1 MDILEQLN
9 SEINLKSDNNKEWL
23 SLPSIEGIKEANQ
36 MRLITRDANPE
47 VCSYILWNRVERDVL
62 FTLPIPP
69 GFVRNEED
77 FEIKIEVE
85 KSFLRIIDEVVR
97 KAAEIKIIGDDGNVV
112 DMECSI
118 DVIRKCMKG
127 EIIFN
132 IIGKGF
138 KSKASAKID
147 EVKKAIYVDETAFTN
162 TQIVLI
168 SQVLGYTC
176 KDCRNSDKEE
186 IAVTV
191 TKGTPFITLPNG
203 QKIEEES
210 NINRMLSRGTVENQ
224 SEFDKLIT
232 GDASMVINFPCHILA
247 ELIIE
252 PIS

>member
-85 KSFLRIIDEVVR
+85 KSFLKIIDEVVR

-127 EIIFN
+127 NLIFN
-132 IIGKGF
+132 VLGKGF
-138 KSKASAKID
+138 KSKVAARIQ
-147 EVKKAIYVDETAFTN
+147 EIKKAIYVDETAFTN
-162 TQIVLI
+162 QQTVVVSEI
-168 SQVLGYTC
+168 LGYAC
-176 KDCRNSDKEE
+176 KDCRKNDEEE
-186 IAVTV
+186 IAVTI
-191 TKGTPFITLPNG
+191 TKGTPFITLPD
-203 QKIEEES
+203 
-210 NINRMLSRGTVENQ
+210 GTKVDDKE
-224 SEFDKLIT
+224 EFDNLLT
-232 GDASMVINFPCHILA
+232 GDINMLINVPCHLLV